1 MVPKSLILFIK
12 SFSNVIIN
20 LNKIKAVKRQ
30 FAKKNTHLAQ
40 IYLNIFHLIL
50 IYHKLFKLNQN
61 TLIN

>member
-1 MVPKSLILFIK
+1 MVPKSLILYLK
-12 SFSNVIIN
+12 SISNIIIN

-30 FAKKNTHLAQ
+30 FAKKNTHLAS
-40 IYLNIFHLIL
+40 IYLNIVHPIL